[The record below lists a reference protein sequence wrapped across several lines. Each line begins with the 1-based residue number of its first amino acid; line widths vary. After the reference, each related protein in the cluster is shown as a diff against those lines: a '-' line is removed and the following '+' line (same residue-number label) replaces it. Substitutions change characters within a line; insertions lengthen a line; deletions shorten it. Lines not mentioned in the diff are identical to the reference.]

1 MDNLDPKLGN
11 VHSDNY
17 SEAMNN
23 SKAAGATQDAD
34 MEIAH
39 RINKARLA
47 QGVGKEHLAQEIGV
61 SYTTLRR
68 ILEQER
74 GDRRSP
80 TIRELG
86 KIAEVL
92 QVEPSTLLPD
102 ELKQQ
107 DAAA

>member
-1 MDNLDPKLGN
+1 
-11 VHSDNY
+11 
-17 SEAMNN
+17 MNN
-23 SKAAGATQDAD
+23 SKAAGATRDTD

-47 QGVGKEHLAQEIGV
+47 KGVGKEYLAQEIGI

-80 TIRELG
+80 TIRELS

-92 QVEPSTLLPD
+92 QVEAASLLPE
-102 ELKQQ
+102 ELKR
-107 DAAA
+107 DVAA

>member
-1 MDNLDPKLGN
+1 
-11 VHSDNY
+11 
-17 SEAMNN
+17 MNN
-23 SKAAGATQDAD
+23 SKALGATRDTD

-47 QGVGKEHLAQEIGV
+47 RGVSKELLAQTVGL

-80 TIRELG
+80 TIRELS

-92 QVEPSTLLPD
+92 QVEASTLLPE
-102 ELKQQ
+102 ELKQP
-107 DAAA
+107 DVAA

>member
-1 MDNLDPKLGN
+1 
-11 VHSDNY
+11 
-17 SEAMNN
+17 MNN
-23 SKAAGATQDAD
+23 SKAAGAPRDTE

-47 QGVGKEHLAQEIGV
+47 AGVSKEHLAQHVGI

-80 TIRELG
+80 TIRELS

-92 QVEPSTLLPD
+92 QVEAATLLPE
-102 ELKQQ
+102 ELKQS
-107 DAAA
+107 DVAA